1 MFRRPLTSLYI
12 VVFSLAALGVSGQV
26 GGNYTYAFLNLSPAA
41 RPSGLAQATLASVGR
56 DIQFTWLNPALLN
69 SDHRRQIGF
78 SYVNV
83 PGGVG
88 SAEASYGFGYGDKH
102 NIMVGFRY
110 LDFGN
115 FVGTDIAGNPTG
127 DFRAS
132 DQLLNGSYSYRLDS
146 NWQFGGSFKLINSV
160 YESYN
165 SFGTAIDLAAIYQIP
180 ESRFAFAFIAK
191 NIGVQLVTYAG
202 QREPLP
208 FEMQFAVSNQFE
220 HLPFRWTV
228 QLENLQQWDLTYFDP
243 NAVTRDPITGEE
255 TYDDLN
261 FGEKLLRHV
270 SVSGDLDFKSF
281 NAQLGYSFRARGEMT
296 IPSRRTSA
304 GLTYGLGIKLYKFR
318 INYSRK
324 YVHVAGRM
332 HHIGVTVNLDEFG
345 SE

>member
-1 MFRRPLTSLYI
+1 MYKRLRSTFFTLSLILSSTLSY
-12 VVFSLAALGVSGQV
+12 GQI
-26 GGNYTYAFLNLSPAA
+26 GGNATYAFLNLSPAA

-56 DIQFTWLNPALLN
+56 DIQFTWLNPALLHE
-69 SDHRRQIGF
+69 DHRNQIGF
-78 SYVNV
+78 SYVNI

-88 SAEASYGFGYGDKH
+88 SAEAAYGFGYGEKH
-102 NIMVGFRY
+102 NFMVGFRY
-110 LDFGN
+110 LDFGS
-115 FVGTDIAGNPTG
+115 FIGTDIAGNPTG

-132 DQLLNGSYSYRLDS
+132 DQLLNGAYSYTLDS
-146 NWQFGGSFKLINSV
+146 NWQFGASFKLINSV

-165 SFGTAIDLAAIYQIP
+165 SFGSAIDLAAIYQIP
-180 ESRFAFAFIAK
+180 ESRFAFAFLAK
-191 NIGVQLVTYAG
+191 NIGFQWVTYAG
-202 QREPLP
+202 QQEPLP
-208 FEMQFAVSNQFE
+208 FELQFAVSNQFE

-243 NAVTRDPITGEE
+243 NAISRDPITGEE
-255 TYDDLN
+255 TYDELN

-281 NAQLGYSFRARGEMT
+281 NAQIGYSFRARGEMT

-318 INYSRK
+318 VNYSRK
-324 YVHVAGRM
+324 YVHIAGRM

-345 SE
+345 S